1 MLTGIRLKE
10 KTRAFAPKMHAL
22 AHPHRLAILHILAYG
37 ELPLHD
43 VVANLD
49 EAENLVS
56 HHIKKL
62 LTTGWVGKRVEGRQ
76 TYYFLKERGFF
87 ELFRMLME
95 TPFYQNILLKR
106 LK

>member
-10 KTRAFAPKMHAL
+10 KTRLFAPKMGAL

-43 VVANLD
+43 IVANLD

-62 LTTGWVGKRVEGRQ
+62 LTTGWVGKRIEGRQ
-76 TYYFLKERGFF
+76 TYYFMKERGFF
-87 ELFRMLME
+87 ELFRMLVE
-95 TPFYQNILLKR
+95 TPFYRNTLTKQLK
-106 LK
+106 

>member
-10 KTRAFAPKMHAL
+10 KTRIFALKMQALGHA
-22 AHPHRLAILHILAYG
+22 HRLAILHVLAYG
-37 ELPLHD
+37 ELPLHEI
-43 VVANLD
+43 VGNLD

-87 ELFRMLME
+87 ELFRMLVE
-95 TPFYQNILLKR
+95 TPFYRTTLSKQLK
-106 LK
+106 